1 MSIGRRRAPYASQL
15 RRLVVAAHT
24 RIATPPSI
32 SHEPVITITS
42 HPDKCAA
49 PATIR
54 SAPKLSMLCA
64 AMTSQNTGAAMTTS
78 MRPYYADELVTL
90 WLGDCREVT
99 AWLDADVLVTDPPYP
114 NNAGHFDDAVQAAR
128 DVLSSWRKPVV
139 VFWSELERPP
149 IPLPLVAVHV
159 WHRTNVNGRP
169 YEPAYQFAM
178 DGNKKRSDVM
188 RHPAIFDGAGPGC
201 HDYLGHPTQKP
212 VPIMHT
218 LIGKCP
224 PGTIADPFAGSGST
238 LVAARNLGRKA
249 IGVELDERYAEMA
262 ARRLSQGV
270 LTFG

>member
-54 SAPKLSMLCA
+54 SAPKLSMLSA

-99 AWLDADVLVTDPPYP
+99 AWLDADVLVTD
-114 NNAGHFDDAVQAAR
+114 
-128 DVLSSWRKPVV
+128 
-139 VFWSELERPP
+139 
-149 IPLPLVAVHV
+149 LPLVAVHV